1 MFTFYVLSS
10 KCTTWTSMD
19 SLLAS
24 RYKAL
29 LRGEKPRYL
38 TNEQIID
45 LVTAVH
51 VVEYADDQ
59 REIIYVI

>member
-1 MFTFYVLSS
+1 
-10 KCTTWTSMD
+10 MD

-29 LRGEKPRYL
+29 LRGERPSYL
-38 TNEQIID
+38 TDEQIID

-51 VVEYADDQ
+51 VVEYVDYQ

>member
-1 MFTFYVLSS
+1 
-10 KCTTWTSMD
+10 MD

-29 LRGEKPRYL
+29 LRGERPRYL
-38 TNEQIID
+38 TDEQIID